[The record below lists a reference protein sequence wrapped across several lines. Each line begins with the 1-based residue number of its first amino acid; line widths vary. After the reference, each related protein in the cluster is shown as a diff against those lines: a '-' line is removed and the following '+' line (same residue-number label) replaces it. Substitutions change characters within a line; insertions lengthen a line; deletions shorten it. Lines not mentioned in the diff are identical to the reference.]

1 MQEKIQ
7 EKIKDGLRAFVVP
20 VQVLEDE
27 SLSVYEKMVYVVLR
41 SFVNPHKAEAWP
53 SIQTICRL
61 SGISR
66 RQVIR
71 TLKTLEEK
79 GYITKQSNYVYDPN
93 TKKARQTANIYKLDL
108 PGVSVSHSPSVSQ
121 TPPPCLTDT
130 PPGDYQA
137 PKQNNDEHINFKNDD
152 DDRASIIESVWV
164 KVKGEISRDQYD
176 RIVDR
181 AKKRKVHNLETYLLA
196 SVKTYLVN
204 QEAAAAAE
212 REKGNLSSPRRSR
225 KPEIPVVS
233 DDGEAVEMSEDQ
245 IRHMY
250 ELARK
255 LKERK

>member
-1 MQEKIQ
+1 MEKIM
-7 EKIKDGLRAFVVP
+7 DGMRAFVVP

-27 SLSVYEKMVYVVLR
+27 GLSVYEKMVYVVLR
-41 SFVNPHKAEAWP
+41 SFCNPHKSEAWP
-53 SIQTICRL
+53 SIQTISRL

-71 TLKTLEEK
+71 TLKALEDK
-79 GYITKQSNYVYDPN
+79 GYITKRANFIYDPE
-93 TKKARQTANIYKLDL
+93 TKKAKQTANIYKLEV
-108 PGVSVSHSPSVSQ
+108 PGVSVSHSPCVSQ

-181 AKKRKVHNLETYLLA
+181 AKKRKVHNLEAYLIASVETYL
-196 SVKTYLVN
+196 SNRET
-204 QEAAAAAE
+204 AAAADRNTVPMSTA
-212 REKGNLSSPRRSR
+212 RRLR